1 MIEINVAFQKFVK
14 YLEYDLK
21 RMLLIIIMVLQIT
34 DKRILSFF
42 EQRPGMDF
50 ESTILKFIDIME
62 TLNEN
67 MNKTL
72 TNSTV
77 TEILDSIKC
86 LRSDNKT
93 ILSAAMVEVK
103 RGLNDDIRMIL
114 SNSVNEKLEPT
125 LREKLKEQ
133 QSILVANVSGRLE
146 QVLENKI
153 TGLKE
158 TTNANRD
165 IINTQISGL
174 KATTNANRE
183 IINSQNDTLNS
194 LLKRFEN
201 SSKKG
206 KMSENLLNNVLAEV
220 YPLAEIEDVG
230 KTKETG
236 DIMML
241 RKNKP
246 KILVENKDWTR
257 AIVNAEVQKFVRDVE
272 IQKCHGLFLSQN
284 VGICSRDNYEINI
297 LEGNLV
303 TVYIH
308 NVNYD
313 PEKIRVGVDII
324 DNISEILKEIDVL
337 EINQSTEYSISK
349 ELTQFINAEYQ
360 NYLAHKERTIK
371 MAKDFVANLIKH
383 EEEFNFSS
391 LEKFLSSKCNVQNNK
406 YSCKYC
412 GFIGKK
418 SQSLSA
424 HMRGCTKYKATLEK
438 PKNNEIC
445 IDTE

>member
-1 MIEINVAFQKFVK
+1 
-14 YLEYDLK
+14 
-21 RMLLIIIMVLQIT
+21 MVLQIT

-50 ESTILKFIDIME
+50 EATILKFIDIME

-241 RKNKP
+241 RKSKP

-445 IDTE
+445 IETA

>member
-1 MIEINVAFQKFVK
+1 MA
-14 YLEYDLK
+14 
-21 RMLLIIIMVLQIT
+21 LQINN
-34 DKRILSFF
+34 KRILSFF
-42 EQRPGMDF
+42 EQRPEMDF
-50 ESTILKFIDIME
+50 EATILKFIDIME
-62 TLNEN
+62 NLQEN

-72 TNSTV
+72 TNTTV

-86 LRSDNKT
+86 LRSDNNS

-103 RGLNDDIRMIL
+103 RGLNEDIKMIM
-114 SNSVNEKLEPT
+114 SNSIHERLEPT
-125 LREKLKEQ
+125 LREKLKDQ
-133 QSILVANVSGRLE
+133 QTSLVANVSGRLE

-153 TGLKE
+153 
-158 TTNANRD
+158 
-165 IINTQISGL
+165 SGL
-174 KATTNANRE
+174 QATTNANRE
-183 IINSQNDTLNS
+183 IINCQNDTLNS

-206 KMSENLLNNVLAEV
+206 KMSENLLSNILAEV

-236 DIMML
+236 DIIML

-257 AIVNAEVQKFVRDVE
+257 VIVNAEVQKFVRDVE

-284 VGICSRDNYEINI
+284 VGICSKDNYEINI
-297 LEGNLV
+297 LEGNLI

-324 DNISEILKEIDVL
+324 DNISEILKEIDVI

-360 NYLAHKERTIK
+360 NYLTHKERTIK

-391 LEKFLSSKCNVQNNK
+391 LEKFLESKCNTQNNK
-406 YSCKYC
+406 NVCKYC
-412 GFIGKK
+412 GYIGKK
-418 SQSLSA
+418 ATSLSA
-424 HMRGCTKYKATLEK
+424 HLRGCAKYKATLKKEK
-438 PKNNEIC
+438 NEDVDMC
-445 IDTE
+445 ITID